1 MNKKNLLK
9 KGLVIGIVISFIG
22 AGVIPS
28 VGRNI
33 VDKQQTGIQKFN
45 KSLEEVLNP
54 FYMFID
60 KQENLK

>member
-1 MNKKNLLK
+1 L
-9 KGLVIGIVISFIG
+9 FIG
-22 AGVIPS
+22 VGVIPS

-45 KSLEEVLNP
+45 KSSEEVLNP